1 VRPVGAARA
10 VVLSHVDPP
19 AYQPGS
25 VVMLTSGTSGMASGC
40 VHRADAL
47 ARNAARHAA
56 AVGLRAGDTVLVTLP
71 LHYSYA
77 IVAQALAALVTG
89 QRLVISGPP
98 FAPAAYREVIGR
110 HGVTVSSVTPTIA
123 RLLLADPRP
132 LPAGLRTLTVGGDRL
147 AATHVGALLA
157 TNPGLELYLTY
168 GLTEAGPRV
177 ATLAAHAEPAHRHAS
192 AGLPLP
198 GVRTA
203 LRPVP
208 GRPGATELLVTSDTV
223 LLRRVGRPG
232 PDRTLVGPDTVA
244 TGDLFRADADG
255 YLYHEGRLSDF
266 AILRGEKVC
275 LAAVRQLVETVP
287 GVVRCAT
294 VIADDASHFDLDVR
308 VTATGAPASDEV
320 DLAAAEQRVRAAV
333 AAYLLPGERPRRITV
348 GPPNLAAFHK

>member
-1 VRPVGAARA
+1 
-10 VVLSHVDPP
+10 
-19 AYQPGS
+19 
-25 VVMLTSGTSGMASGC
+25 MASGC

-77 IVAQALAALVTG
+77 IVAQAFAALVTG
-89 QRLVISGPP
+89 LRLVISGPP

-132 LPAGLRTLTVGGDRL
+132 LPAGLRTLTVGGDLL
-147 AATHVGALLA
+147 APAQVGALLA
-157 TNPGLELYLTY
+157 VNPGLELYLTY

-177 ATLAAHAEPAHRHAS
+177 TTLAAHAEPARRHAS

-232 PDRTLVGPDTVA
+232 PDRTLVGPNTIA

-266 AILRGEKVC
+266 AILRGEKVY
-275 LAAVRQLVETVP
+275 LAAVRQLIETVP
-287 GVVRCAT
+287 GVVRCTT
-294 VIADDASHFDLDVR
+294 VIAEDAAHFDLDVR
-308 VTATGAPASDEV
+308 VAAPGDLTATE
-320 DLAAAEQRVRAAV
+320 LTAAEQRIRAVV
-333 AAYLLPGERPRRITV
+333 AANLLPGERPRRITV
-348 GPPNLAAFHK
+348 GPPDLATFHK